1 MVVNMLGETEDALTS
16 VQALNGHFPWIN
28 EDSSG
33 NLSYT
38 AVGFSVAEIFILP

>member
-1 MVVNMLGETEDALTS
+1 MQLNMVVNMLGETEDALTS

-33 NLSYT
+33 KIMIKL
-38 AVGFSVAEIFILP
+38 VFV